1 MTRPVICLSLL
12 ALFAFGFAPEAQGQ
26 RVHRC
31 IDAEGRPLFSDQPCV
46 AHNARRPEDPVP
58 PTAAE
63 VAAAEARE
71 AERLK
76 RMGYCPAWDAE
87 SLQTELEASFGARDV
102 NRLAA
107 LYHWPGATK
116 YSSTVVL
123 NEMERLLK
131 RPLLDVDEEAAEL
144 PLDWEPGDPEPLPR
158 LRLELGSE
166 GAMDDPL
173 FARFA
178 VVRHAGCIWITWA
191 GIELDGAGADA
202 AYLPYEGEA
211 D

>member
-1 MTRPVICLSLL
+1 MRSVSAAAVCL
-12 ALFAFGFAPEAQGQ
+12 ALACFVLAPDALGQ

-31 IDAEGRPLFSDQPCV
+31 IDAEGRPLFSDQPC
-46 AHNARRPEDPVP
+46 ASQNARRPGDPVP

-63 VAAAEARE
+63 IAAAEARE

-76 RMGYCPAWDAE
+76 RMGYCPAWDSD
-87 SLQTELEASFGARDV
+87 SLQTELQASFGARDV

-123 NEMERLLK
+123 NEMERLL
-131 RPLLDVDEEAAEL
+131 RHPLQEVAEEAAEL
-144 PLDWEPGDPEPLPR
+144 PLDWEPGDPDPLPR
-158 LRLELGSE
+158 LRLELG
-166 GAMDDPL
+166 GLTAMDDPIY
-173 FARFA
+173 ARFA
-178 VVRHAGCIWITWA
+178 VVRHAGCIWISWA
-191 GIELDGAGADA
+191 GLEPDA
-202 AYLPYEGEA
+202 AGMATSYSADEGGT